1 MNKEDICYMSACD
14 MLEKIKTQELSS
26 LEITETIIERIEKIN
41 PSINAYCT
49 TTFELARDMAKK
61 ADQRLKNGEKLP
73 PLNGIPTSIKDL
85 LQISGIKT
93 TFGCKFYENF
103 VSEEDEIAVKR
114 LRDAG
119 AVFLGKTNTPAFG
132 HVAVTYNLIFGTTLN
147 PWNLERTSGGSSGG
161 AGAAVASGLGP
172 LALGSDGGGSVRIPS
187 CFCGIYGLKPSF
199 GRVPRNLHGTIGWAT
214 LDHYGPLVRYVKDAA
229 LMLDIL
235 KGPDESDRFTLPK
248 QDISYLNEIE
258 DIPKKL
264 KIGYSIGLGFV
275 KAVDSEVEK
284 YVLNAAQKFEE
295 CEWTVE
301 EAKVK
306 IKKPEL
312 TFNTLV
318 TAGLG
323 FDLQSF
329 LKEKEKLDGTLVK
342 MIEAGLSYSAIDLKK
357 AESQRE
363 EIFDVVSNHFKNY
376 DILITPSTAVP
387 AFGLGMMYPPTIAG
401 KGVSPVAWMSYTYPF
416 NMTGNPAA
424 SIPCGWSNEGL
435 PIGMQI
441 IGKRFDDLTVLQ
453 ASKAFEN
460 IQPWQSKRPNL

>member
-1 MNKEDICYMSACD
+1 MSAYD
-14 MLEKIKTQELSS
+14 LREKIQTQELPSS
-26 LEITETIIERIEKIN
+26 EITETLIERIQKIN
-41 PSINAYCT
+41 PIINAYCIP
-49 TTFELARDMAKK
+49 TFELAREMAQK
-61 ADQRLKNGEKLP
+61 ADERVKKGEKP
-73 PLNGIPTSIKDL
+73 PLLNGIPTSIKDL
-85 LQISGIKT
+85 MQISGIKT

-103 VSEEDEIAVKR
+103 ISENDEIAVKR

-132 HVAVTYNLIFGTTLN
+132 HVAVTYNLIFGPTLN

-161 AGAAVASGLGP
+161 AGAATASGLGY
-172 LALGSDGGGSVRIPS
+172 LALGSDGGGSIRIPS
-187 CFCGIYGLKPSF
+187 CFCGIFGLKTSF
-199 GRVPRNLHGTIGWAT
+199 GRIPRNLHGTIGWAT
-214 LDHYGPLVRYVKDAA
+214 LDHYGPIVRYVKDAA
-229 LMLDIL
+229 LMLDAL
-235 KGPDESDRFTLPK
+235 KGPDESDRFTLP
-248 QDISYLNEIE
+248 QTNISYLEKIE
-258 DIPKKL
+258 DFPKKL

-275 KAVDSEVEK
+275 KAIDPEVEK
-284 YVLNAAQKFEE
+284 NVLNAAQRFEE
-295 CEWTVE
+295 CGWTVE

-312 TFNTLV
+312 AFNTFV
-318 TAGLG
+318 TSG
-323 FDLQSF
+323 FGYDLQSF

-342 MIEAGLSYSAIDLKK
+342 MIEAGLSYSAMDIKR

-363 EIFDVVSNHFKNY
+363 EIYEVVSDHFKKF

-441 IGKRFDDLTVLQ
+441 IGNRFDDLTVLQ
-453 ASKAFEN
+453 VSKVFEDL
-460 IQPWQSKRPNL
+460 QPWQGKRPNLI